1 MLLIPPLEQF
11 IAGIVAASIFC
22 SVLRWTPIASD
33 LLIAL
38 AVAGMLNLL
47 LADHNLP
54 SVGDH
59 DFIPLRI
66 ARELIGYPYFS
77 LGVAI
82 VTKVA
87 LFLMSRPV
95 GAWGGL
101 VNQWSVSRK
110 LIVGQRGGEHD
121 R

>member
-11 IAGIVAASIFC
+11 IAGIAAALIVC
-22 SVLRWTPIASD
+22 SVLRWTPIARN

-47 LADHNLP
+47 VPDHNLP
-54 SVGDH
+54 SAGDH

-66 ARELIGYPYFS
+66 ARELIGHPYFS

-82 VTKVA
+82 VMTVA
-87 LFLMSRPV
+87 LFLMSR
-95 GAWGGL
+95 L
-101 VNQWSVSRK
+101 R
-110 LIVGQRGGEHD
+110 
-121 R
+121 